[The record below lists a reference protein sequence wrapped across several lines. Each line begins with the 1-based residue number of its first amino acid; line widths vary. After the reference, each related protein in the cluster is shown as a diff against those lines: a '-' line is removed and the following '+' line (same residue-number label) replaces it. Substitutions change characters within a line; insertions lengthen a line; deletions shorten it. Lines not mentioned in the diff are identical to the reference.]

1 MKQFKKNFM
10 KTHNQRDYEKYI
22 VSLLCGEGKVYLD
35 ESQIELF
42 SLEEIAR
49 LGYLL
54 ELCVKIAQ
62 RCEID
67 FPESLSKII
76 PILKQKIEASE
87 IDNIPLFEEWVPGST
102 TRQASNILGS
112 RWRLKNE
119 LVFKNIENEV
129 KRWMICIK
137 KPLNNS

>member
-1 MKQFKKNFM
+1 MEQFKIFFM
-10 KTHNQRDYEKYI
+10 KTHNQRDYEKYV
-22 VSLLCGEGKVYLD
+22 VSLLCGQWVSFD
-35 ESQIELF
+35 EAQIELF

-54 ELCVKIAQ
+54 ELCAKIAH
-62 RCEID
+62 RCEIN
-67 FPESLSKII
+67 FPESLLRII
-76 PILKQKIEASE
+76 PILKQKIEAGN
-87 IDNIPLFEEWVPGST
+87 INNIPLFEEWVPGSI
-102 TRQASNILGS
+102 NILGS